1 MYVVDFHYFI
11 NSLFSIDSGY
21 CTKQHILHAFI
32 IEYQLQGGGGGK
44 WFKMQRKGRKC
55 DRLNQISNP
64 KLKTDKIQPI
74 ALIVTTVVR
83 MSVCEGGWGGWLKK
97 RFIYCTVT
105 YDTCFSKQHGKG
117 DHFMGKRGCGCP
129 VYIPISYLITLL

>member
-21 CTKQHILHAFI
+21 STKQHILHA
-32 IEYQLQGGGGGK
+32 GVGGGGK

-55 DRLNQISNP
+55 DRLDQISNP

-83 MSVCEGGWGGWLKK
+83 MSVCEGGFGAGGLVKETL
-97 RFIYCTVT
+97 YN
-105 YDTCFSKQHGKG
+105 
-117 DHFMGKRGCGCP
+117 
-129 VYIPISYLITLL
+129 YIVR

>member
-21 CTKQHILHAFI
+21 STKQHILRAFI
-32 IEYQLQGGGGGK
+32 IEYQLQGGCK

-55 DRLNQISNP
+55 DRLDQISNP

-83 MSVCEGGWGGWLKK
+83 MSVCEGGWGGA
-97 RFIYCTVT
+97 
-105 YDTCFSKQHGKG
+105 G
-117 DHFMGKRGCGCP
+117 
-129 VYIPISYLITLL
+129 

>member
-55 DRLNQISNP
+55 DRLDQISNP

-83 MSVCEGGWGGWLKK
+83 MSVCEGGLGGGLVKE
-97 RFIYCTVT
+97 TL
-105 YDTCFSKQHGKG
+105 
-117 DHFMGKRGCGCP
+117 
-129 VYIPISYLITLL
+129 YILYGNL

>member
-1 MYVVDFHYFI
+1 M
-11 NSLFSIDSGY
+11 
-21 CTKQHILHAFI
+21 
-32 IEYQLQGGGGGK
+32 GK

-55 DRLNQISNP
+55 DRLDQISNP

-83 MSVCEGGWGGWLKK
+83 MSVCEGGGWGGGGWLKK